1 MTLLISLL
9 LIVGVVGCSG
19 AEPLD
24 KNKSPKPSASP
35 DKQTQVDSPG
45 DDVSQV
51 AEPEEAWATPLNF
64 ALFIADQSPS
74 PQGKLK
80 LLTQVGTQLANSGRS
95 EDAMRV
101 LKLAEESL
109 PTIENESQK
118 QFAMGALAIGFSKA
132 GVHDES
138 LRLLREVVSKPNFR
152 GSSRSDGVL
161 GAIALLI
168 GEGRT
173 QQVGDAL
180 SVMSDPGR
188 KVSLL
193 SYACR
198 KMPSDATTEERLAVA
213 DLIDDAA
220 SKSRLMR
227 TISGQLASS
236 GDYAAAIDLIEQ
248 MGTGREKKSAL
259 EDVSRMQSDKGDID
273 GAHATLEMIE
283 DQTAR
288 DAAFASLASNLA
300 QKASPEW
307 AVATAQLI
315 KSDQTRR
322 NSLKNVAL
330 GLVWRGDRDAATVET
345 AVGTVQLAGEGYIN
359 SALEHLTYELA
370 NSGNVER
377 AAELATQLSS
387 KPILERALAKVAI
400 QAAKRGQIETAEELS
415 SQLDDKT
422 RKAAISLAIAR
433 YLLRTGQTEKANPL
447 ITSAVNEIAALDE
460 VVGEFANNRNSSELI
475 PTFHNHVSLL
485 PDAAKALSRANRSD
499 EARKLIAKVMDST
512 LKKLV
517 ESELANTFSPSS
529 ADSLESQFSGMF
541 SAAYAAIGD
550 EEQALKPLRQGEGR
564 QFERRLR
571 IIAVAAAAGGHDDVA
586 ESVSGQIKNPY
597 EKEAAVV
604 EGMLELLLHGDVSK
618 ARTLSLILPQDSTRQ
633 MSVFA
638 GLASSMITHSQVERV
653 KDVASFVEGQDKT
666 LEAMARTVVTTGDTD
681 LLKPVVGFCS
691 TPAMGREI
699 TLNVI
704 SSGCAQLIT
713 EKRYASAEQLIQTL
727 HDVLGDGPSPRQFEY
742 RMGNPLMMMAGNGKL
757 VEAMQ
762 IVRSLPRGQGR
773 VNLIRN
779 VLNRFCR
786 STHFRNADQITDAC
800 KPLEDVQDQATVLA
814 FGGYQLARIGDSDG
828 GGAMIAEG
836 LELIDDTFD
845 APTRHHICEF
855 AWFGLNHCVPSNQT
869 SLIADRIG
877 RLVRVDLNSPAQA
890 SLDQTA
896 KFAATSVTPRRSL
909 DESLFN
915 DVLDALERM
924 NEANEFRDRSGP
936 TSHADAKRAYALR
949 AYTTISPFLWLK
961 FDGTAL
967 EGQPTDIT
975 ALIKTEFS
983 KEEMTIA
990 RRIVKSLSP

>member
-1 MTLLISLL
+1 M
-9 LIVGVVGCSG
+9 VGCSG

-24 KNKSPKPSASP
+24 KNTSPETSAAP
-35 DKQTQVDSPG
+35 DKQTQVDSPD

-51 AEPEEAWATPLNF
+51 AESEETWETPLNF
-64 ALFIADQSPS
+64 ALFIADQSQS

-80 LLTQVGTQLANSGRS
+80 LLTQIGAQLADSGRS
-95 EDAMRV
+95 DDAMRV

-109 PTIENESQK
+109 PEIENESQK
-118 QFAMGALAIGFSKA
+118 QFAIGALAIGFSKA

-180 SVMSDPGR
+180 SAMSDPGR

-236 GDYAAAIDLIEQ
+236 GDYADAIDLIEQ
-248 MGTGREKKSAL
+248 MGTGSQRKLAFQ
-259 EDVSRMQSDKGDID
+259 DVAKLQSDKGDFE
-273 GAHATLEMIE
+273 GAHATLDMIE
-283 DQTAR
+283 DQAAR
-288 DAAFASLASNLA
+288 DTAFASLATTLA

-330 GLVWRGDRDAATVET
+330 GLVWRGDVDAATVET
-345 AVGTVQLAGEGYIN
+345 AIGTVQLAGEGYVN

-370 NSGNVER
+370 NSGNVEK
-377 AAELATQLSS
+377 AAELATQLSA
-387 KPILERALAKVAI
+387 KAIMERALVKVAT
-400 QAAKRGQIETAEELS
+400 QAAKRGQVETAAELS
-415 SQLDDKT
+415 SRLDDKT

-433 YLLRTGQTEKANPL
+433 HLLRAGQVEKADPL
-447 ITSAVNEIAALDE
+447 ITSAMNEISALDE
-460 VVGEFANNRNSSELI
+460 MVSQVANNRNSSELI
-475 PTFHNHVSLL
+475 PTFHAHVSLL
-485 PDAAKALSRANRSD
+485 PDAAKALSRAKRNE
-499 EARKLIAKVMDST
+499 EARRLIAKVFDSR

-517 ESELANTFSPSS
+517 ESELGNTFSPSTARS
-529 ADSLESQFSGMF
+529 VGSQFSGMF

-550 EEQALKPLRQGEGR
+550 EEQALKPLKQGTAG
-564 QFERRLR
+564 QFDRNFRS
-571 IIAVAAAAGGHDDVA
+571 IAVAAAAGGHNDVA
-586 ESVSGQIKNPY
+586 ESVSGLIQDPY
-597 EKEAAVV
+597 VKEAAIV
-604 EGMLELLLHGDVSK
+604 EGMVELLLHGDVSK
-618 ARTLSLILPQDSTRQ
+618 ARALYLHLPENPTRQ

-638 GLASSMITHSQVERV
+638 GLTSSMFAHSEVERV
-653 KDVASFVEGQDKT
+653 KDLASFVQGQDRT
-666 LEAMARTVVTTGDTD
+666 LEVMARTVVTTVDTD

-699 TLNVI
+699 AVNAI

-727 HDVLGDGPSPRQFEY
+727 HDFLGDGPSPGRFEY
-742 RMGNPLMMMAGNGKL
+742 RMGNPLMVMTGEGKL

-762 IVRSLPRGQGR
+762 IVQSLPRGQGR

-786 STHFRNADQITDAC
+786 STHFRDADQITDAC
-800 KPLEDVQDQATVLA
+800 EPLKDVRDRATVLT
-814 FGGYQLARIGDSDG
+814 FGGYQLARIGDSAG
-828 GGAMIAEG
+828 GGTMIAEG

-855 AWFGLNHCVPSNQT
+855 AWFGLNHCVPSHQT

-877 RLVRVDLNSPAQA
+877 QLARIDLDSPTHAWF
-890 SLDQTA
+890 DQSA
-896 KFAATSVTPRRSL
+896 KFAATSKAPGRVL

-915 DVLDALERM
+915 DVLDAVDRM
-924 NEANEFRDRSGP
+924 VKSAELDETSSSG
-936 TSHADAKRAYALR
+936 SHAVPRHEHHHHPDTAL
-949 AYTTISPFLWLK
+949 TTIASFLWLE
-961 FDGTAL
+961 FEGTVE
-967 EGQPTDIT
+967 EGQPTDIV
-975 ALIKTEFS
+975 ASIKTEFS
-983 KEEMTIA
+983 KEESALA
-990 RRIVKSLSP
+990 RRIVKSLTP